1 MVVEGVCGYPCL
13 PSYSCAKQQFRGA
26 ETWPWKMADAVPVPK
41 LKPVTDINK
50 HLRPIFLTPVICN
63 IIVALHVGLAV
74 LEVIDTNK
82 YGCIRRPLPYTP
94 LRLCYTYLVT
104 SH

>member
-1 MVVEGVCGYPCL
+1 
-13 PSYSCAKQQFRGA
+13 
-26 ETWPWKMADAVPVPK
+26 MADAVPVPK

-74 LEVIDTNK
+74 LEVIDTK
-82 YGCIRRPLPYTP
+82 QYGCIQRPLPYTP
-94 LRLCYTYLVT
+94 LRLCYIPGYKPLTGLGLL
-104 SH
+104 

>member
-1 MVVEGVCGYPCL
+1 
-13 PSYSCAKQQFRGA
+13 
-26 ETWPWKMADAVPVPK
+26 MADAVPVPK

-74 LEVIDTNK
+74 LEVIDTISMVASRVL
-82 YGCIRRPLPYTP
+82 YPTRPYV
-94 LRLCYTYLVT
+94 YATYLVT
-104 SH
+104 SHLQA